1 MKNDKDIKEIE
12 HKEIK
17 YTDDEAYFEKPKY
30 EKYFNI
36 ENIKIDKEYYE
47 KLKTVDYSEVALEL
61 YNRLEEYQE
70 SLIETLSILYNINEL
85 EYEDYEKELDPKIK
99 KEADKYG
106 SIQKEIMMLVAAYV
120 LVLLQE
126 PSLVNKFDLISN
138 LKNSNLPEDVRK
150 ILLPYISDPIFQDSI
165 FSLINKFQKDELLAF
180 IVFGFGFE
188 ACFKYFD
195 YAKKYDY
202 FPINPLSEGM
212 SKLLLNI
219 LDIKDNEKVLNLYS
233 NIGDFLIE
241 SSLDNPNATIYG
253 NDGKCYDIPI
263 LKTSLFSNNIKILSR
278 ESIQEKMD
286 KIFLNLS
293 LIPHYYQ
300 KKKVLKVVEVDNRK
314 GITEEYRNRCIDELK
329 IENEILKDASLE
341 WLINI
346 LSINQLN
353 GNGKAVCLV
362 ERSILFDKENKN
374 IRKYFIENGYIET
387 IIFLPKN
394 ILIPYPSRLV
404 LIVFSKENK
413 KIRFIDAYNFGKLE
427 KIKGEEQ
434 DINKL
439 SDNDG
444 DKIIDLLNRED
455 DDKVCISKEIENYA
469 EENYNLVVVKN
480 IELFIEILEESG
492 HGTPLKA
499 FTERIIKGSQAIEE
513 FRTDEK
519 SQNIYLS
526 ISDINDGL
534 IDFENI
540 ETYLKKVPESQEKF
554 CLKNNSILL
563 SKYRSSPKLAVA
575 QIPNNMKV
583 IPSGNFIIIEVNEEK
598 LNPWYLTAFFSSPF
612 GSQKLIEVSANY
624 STLSVKKIEDITL
637 QLPSIEK
644 QEEIGKKYR
653 ESLKKIEDIK
663 KKLKDEIQ
671 NSKEIFIK
679 NGGGLV

>member
-85 EYEDYEKELDPKIK
+85 EYEDYEKELDSKIK

-353 GNGKAVCLV
+353 DNGKAVCLV

>member
-263 LKTSLFSNNIKILSR
+263 LKISLFSNNIKILSR

-353 GNGKAVCLV
+353 DNGKAVCLV

>member
-353 GNGKAVCLV
+353 DNGKAVCLV

>member
-85 EYEDYEKELDPKIK
+85 EYEDYEKELDSKIK

-353 GNGKAVCLV
+353 DNGKAVCLV

-492 HGTPLKA
+492 YGTPLKA

>member
-17 YTDDEAYFEKPKY
+17 YTDDEAHFEKPKY

-106 SIQKEIMMLVAAYV
+106 SIQKEIMMLVTAYV

-353 GNGKAVCLV
+353 DNGKAVCLV

-427 KIKGEEQ
+427 KIKEEEQ

-526 ISDINDGL
+526 ISDISDGL